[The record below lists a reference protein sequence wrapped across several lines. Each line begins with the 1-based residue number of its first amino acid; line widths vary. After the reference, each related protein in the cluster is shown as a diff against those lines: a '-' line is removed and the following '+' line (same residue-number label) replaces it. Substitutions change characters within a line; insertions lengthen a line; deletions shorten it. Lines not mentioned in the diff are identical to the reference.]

1 MMLEPT
7 IINVFNAMHCNT
19 MYLYH
24 FCDDDFS
31 SDCIQMMIKQ
41 KKIRQN

>member
-7 IINVFNAMHCNT
+7 IINVSNGIHCNA

-24 FCDDDFS
+24 LCDDDFS
-31 SDCIQMMIKQ
+31 SDCIQMMIKG